1 MTLRDDLTALCL
13 LPGLAGHEEPVAAW
27 LRDRLSSTGLSKG
40 PSPELSTTTDR
51 LGNLILTFPGDPA
64 LPSVMVFAHM
74 DQLGFVVRKIEADGL
89 IRVERMGGVAEKAML
104 AQAVLLCPRDRDP
117 VPGIIAVKAHH
128 ATGPSEKYTVPTAP
142 EIRIDT
148 GHGSKAAVEAAGIR
162 IGTPVVYHPRVLPL
176 AGERIAATAVDDRAG
191 CAVLLALAERLKGR
205 AGGPT
210 VHCVWSVQEE
220 FNLRGAV
227 VAAQTLRPDIALQ
240 IDLMLATDT
249 PDMADRGEMT
259 LGGGPGISLYS
270 FHGRGTLNGVIP
282 HPALVQLLEDTAAAA
297 GIPLQ
302 RSAQVGVLT
311 DASYVQTVG
320 AGVACLDL
328 GFPMRHSHSP
338 LEVCDLRDLEA
349 LTDLLAAAIGR
360 IDGTL
365 RLERGP

>member
-1 MTLRDDLTALCL
+1 MSLRDDLKALCL

-27 LRDRLSSTGLSKG
+27 LRDRLSAVG
-40 PSPELSTTTDR
+40 LSTTTDR
-51 LGNLILTFPGDPA
+51 LGNLILTLPGDPA

-74 DQLGFVVRKIEADGL
+74 DQLGFVVRKVEADGL
-89 IRVERMGGVAEKAML
+89 LRVERLGGVAEKAML
-104 AQAVLLCPRDRDP
+104 AQAVLICP
-117 VPGIIAVKAHH
+117 PGCEALPGVITVKSHH
-128 ATGPSEKYTVPTAP
+128 ATSPAEKYIAPAAP
-142 EIRIDT
+142 EIRIDS
-148 GHGSKAAVEAAGIR
+148 GHGSKAAAEAAGIR
-162 IGTPVVYHPRVLPL
+162 IGTPVVYHPRWLPL
-176 AGERIAATAVDDRAG
+176 AGDRIAATALDDRAG
-191 CAVLLALAERLKGR
+191 CAVLVALAERLGKR

-227 VAAQTLRPDIALQ
+227 VAAQTLRPDIAIQ

-249 PDMADRGEMT
+249 PDMADRGEMA

-282 HPALVQLLEDTAAAA
+282 HPALVRLMEEAA
-297 GIPLQ
+297 GALGLPLQ

-320 AGVACLDL
+320 AGVACLDV

-338 LEVCDLRDLEA
+338 LEICDLRDLAA
-349 LTDLLAAAIGR
+349 LTDLLEGALAR
-360 IDGTL
+360 IDPSL